1 MIYIASDHAG
11 VDLKAA
17 LAKHLV
23 AGGYAVTDEGAVST
37 DSVDYPD
44 YAQKVAERL
53 LVDPS
58 AYGIL
63 ICGTGI
69 GMSIA
74 ANRSSHIRAALCQST
89 EEAQL
94 ARAHNNVNVLCLGS
108 RVITTDAAMAC
119 ADAFLTA
126 EFEGGRHALRTQ
138 KLVNSDLLNALITLE
153 KDAVAFGFD
162 WPNQDMIL
170 DQIISEC
177 AEIKDAVQNGESP
190 ERVQE
195 EVSDLLHA
203 VISLCM
209 YSGFDVNETI
219 AIVNKKFKGRMVALK
234 AVAAEHGLDSLSGES
249 FEFMLELWSQAKKH
263 VK

>member
-11 VDLKAA
+11 IELKAA
-17 LAKHLV
+17 LIQHLAV
-23 AGGYAVTDEGAVST
+23 IGRAVTDEGTVST

-44 YAQKVAERL
+44 YAQKVARQL
-53 LVDPS
+53 FADPS

-63 ICGTGI
+63 ICGTGT

-74 ANRSSHIRAALCQST
+74 ANRFSHIRAALCQSA
-89 EEAQL
+89 EESQL
-94 ARAHNNVNVLCLGS
+94 ARAHNDANVLCLGA
-108 RVITTDAAMAC
+108 RIVTVDAAIAC
-119 ADAFLTA
+119 VDAFLST

-138 KLVNSDLLNALITLE
+138 KLGNNDSLKTLIALE

-177 AEIKDAVQNGESP
+177 AEIKDAVQKGELP
-190 ERVQE
+190 ARVQE
-195 EVSDLLHA
+195 EISDLLHA

-219 AIVNKKFKGRMVALK
+219 AIINQKFKGRMAALK
-234 AVAAEHGLDSLSGES
+234 AVAAEHGLDSLSGQS
-249 FEFMLELWSQAKKH
+249 FEFMLELWDKAKKRI
-263 VK
+263 